1 MSVATFNYSVRDR
14 SGNLVSGTLDAE
26 SSTAVARR
34 LKSMGYAPVSIT
46 EANAG
51 LSKELKIPGFSG
63 GKKIK
68 LKDLAIFAR
77 QFATMI
83 NSGLSLLRALT
94 ILTEQTDNKKLAEVI
109 GEVRNDVQSGNS
121 LSGAMGKHPKVF
133 PPLMINMAKAGEIG
147 GFLDSVLLQVAAN
160 FESEVKL
167 RGKIKSA
174 MTYPMVV
181 LFIAILAVLGML
193 LFIVPTFAK
202 MFKSLGASL
211 PAPTQLLVNASHI
224 LKVGFPVF
232 IILGIVGFVV
242 WGKVKYSDQVRNF
255 VDPLKLK
262 MPVFGSL
269 FQKTA
274 LARFAGTL
282 SMLLRSG
289 VPILQALDIVSDTVN
304 NRVIAKAVNDV
315 QASVREGES
324 MAKPLGRHKVFP
336 PMVVQMLA
344 VGEETG
350 QVDVM
355 LEKVA
360 NFYNQEVEASVDA
373 LTSLI
378 EPLLI
383 AVIGGAVGAAV
394 IALYMPMF
402 NIIKL
407 IK

>member
-14 SGNLVSGTLDAE
+14 SGNLVTGTLDAE
-26 SSTAVARR
+26 SQAAVARR

-51 LSKELKIPGFSG
+51 LQKEIKIPGFGG
-63 GKKIK
+63 GKVK
-68 LKDLAIFAR
+68 LKDLAVFAR

-94 ILTEQTDNKKLAEVI
+94 ILTEQTENKKLAEVI
-109 GEVRNDVQSGNS
+109 GDVRNDVQAGSS
-121 LSGAMGKHPKVF
+121 LSGAMGKHPKIF

-147 GFLDSVLLQVAAN
+147 GFLDSVLLQVADN

-211 PAPTQLLVNASHI
+211 PAPTQLLVNLSHI

-232 IILGIVGFVV
+232 FVLGIAGFIT
-242 WGKVKYSDQVRNF
+242 WGKVKHSDQVRNF
-255 VDPLKLK
+255 IDPLKLK
-262 MPVFGSL
+262 LPVFGAL
-269 FQKTA
+269 FQKVA
-274 LARFAGTL
+274 ISRFSRNLGT
-282 SMLLRSG
+282 MLRSG
-289 VPILQALDIVSDTVN
+289 VPILQSLDVVADTTGNVVLA
-304 NRVIAKAVNDV
+304 RATRDI
-315 QASVREGES
+315 QESVRQGES
-324 MAKPLGRHKVFP
+324 VTAPLRSHPVFP
-336 PMVVQMLA
+336 TMVAQMMA
-344 VGEETG
+344 VGEDTG
-350 QVDVM
+350 ALDQM
-355 LEKVA
+355 LEKISD
-360 NFYNQEVEASVDA
+360 FYDQEVEATTEA

-378 EPLLI
+378 EPLMI
-383 AVIGGAVGAAV
+383 AVLGGIIGSM
-394 IALYMPMF
+394 IICLYMPIF
-402 NIIKL
+402 SIYNHINS
-407 IK
+407 